1 MSRYTGPSCKLCRRE
16 ETKLFLKGERCFK
29 AKCAIERERPI
40 PGAKKQRRRTKLSD
54 YGEQLRAKQ
63 KIRRFYG
70 VTEKQFRKTFSL
82 AQRKEGITSFQLLV
96 LLELR
101 LDNVIYRL
109 GMAPSRSAARQF
121 VTHGHVKVN
130 GRKVNI
136 ASFTLKA
143 NDVIELKSSDKST
156 TAAEKSIEI
165 TESINKIPEWIT
177 FDKEAKKAQVIRLPE
192 EGELHVPA
200 NEQLVVELYSK

>member
-82 AQRKEGITSFQLLV
+82 ASRKEGMTSFQLLV

-101 LDNVIYRL
+101 LDNVIYRV

-136 ASFTLKA
+136 ASCTLKP
-143 NDVIELKSSDKST
+143 NDVIELKSSDRSV

-165 TESINKIPEWIT
+165 TESINKIPEWVT
-177 FDKEAKKAQVIRLPE
+177 FDKDAKKAQVIRLPE

-200 NEQLVVELYSK
+200 NEQLVVEFYSK